1 MIICSYQGCGKTT
14 YCKNHVDSID
24 LDSSN
29 FVKGMGWEK
38 QYIRVA
44 TSLSLAGYKVFISAH
59 REVIEYLQ
67 ERSVDFALLIP
78 AYNKEA
84 WRHRLQF
91 RYQANPTQAN
101 KNALLDFEKNF
112 DRDMDFYSRVD
123 CIALHEISAKVI
135 TNIDDFIF

>member
-1 MIICSYQGCGKTT
+1 MIICGYQGCGKTT

-29 FVKGMGWEK
+29 FIKGMGWEK

-67 ERSVDFALLIP
+67 ERSIDFALLIP
-78 AYNKEA
+78 AQNKEA
-84 WRHRLQF
+84 WRHRLEF
-91 RYQANPTQAN
+91 RYQINPTLAN
-101 KNALLDFEKNF
+101 QNALRDFEENF
-112 DRDMDFYSRVD
+112 DRDMDFYSKVD
-123 CIALHEISAKVI
+123 CVALYEVSAKVV
-135 TNIDDFIF
+135 TNIDDFV